1 MKLLIALALTAPAAP
16 EAADE
21 LADWVAQAQSHLGD
35 SAAAQA
41 ITQSR
46 EAARYS
52 EVAARAQSPWTMRST
67 LAHGQ
72 QFPRNGSSFV
82 PRLGMSV
89 PTSRSWEAVLS
100 GTVEYRSRDRWAV
113 QLEGAAGYFDNSEV
127 AGAQVNDVP
136 FNVDLSVTYDVIS
149 GGSDS
154 AENQAARAESI
165 SAVAQRL
172 AARDRMMQAELL
184 LMGQVVEL
192 YGNRC
197 KLAEVERIEAATAKA
212 LKQARLQVETKVI
225 SPADALNYEFL
236 ADSVRSSLAGLRAQS
251 RSIMQQVSA
260 WGPVTAATFAKLVQ
274 RRPSCREPLAR
285 VLSRA
290 VKARRTPQAIEE
302 IAVAL
307 PASGARQ
314 AAATAASISAGAL
327 LTAQRPS
334 LAPFLLG
341 RVSRAIGL
349 DEEVALV
356 EAGLQFEWNVAG
368 ERGDAQL
375 RAAQAR
381 RSAAARAVEQ
391 QQLEARAGLRQ
402 LLAEIEAEQALL
414 QALDGGVQHSEKL
427 GKILEVQRAIGEVSS
442 LNQAIAIANQVEAH
456 IAYIDSWL
464 RLRRAILHLGV
475 LEATAEATRP
485 ELAKTTESAWTD

>member
-1 MKLLIALALTAPAAP
+1 MKLLIALALTAPAISP
-16 EAADE
+16 GADD
-21 LADWVAQAQSHLGD
+21 LATWVAEAQSHLGD

-41 ITQSR
+41 IVQSQA
-46 EAARYS
+46 AARYAG
-52 EVAARAQSPWTMRST
+52 VAAQAQSPWTMRST

-72 QFPRNGSSFV
+72 LLPRNGSSFV

-100 GTVEYRSRDRWAV
+100 GTVEYRTRDRWTV
-113 QLEGAAGYFDNSEV
+113 QLEGAAGYFDNSQV

-149 GGSDS
+149 GGSNS
-154 AENQAARAESI
+154 AENQAARAEAI
-165 SAVAQRL
+165 SALAQRL
-172 AARDRMMQAELL
+172 AAKDRLMQAELL

-197 KLAEVERIEAATAKA
+197 KLAEVERIEVATGKA
-212 LKQARLQVETKVI
+212 LEEARLQVETKVI

-236 ADSVRSSLAGLRAQS
+236 ADSVRSSLAALRGQTRAILQ
-251 RSIMQQVSA
+251 RASA
-260 WGPVTAATFAKLVQ
+260 WGPETSAAFEGLAK
-274 RRPSCREPLAR
+274 RTPRCREPLDKVLGR
-285 VLSRA
+285 VEG
-290 VKARRTPQAIEE
+290 ARRTPKAVDE
-302 IAVAL
+302 IASAL
-307 PASGARQ
+307 PGTGARR
-314 AAATAASISAGAL
+314 AAATAATISMGAL
-327 LTAQRPS
+327 VTAQRPS

-356 EAGLQFEWNVAG
+356 EAGLQFEWNAPG

-381 RSAAARAVEQ
+381 RSAAGRAVEQ
-391 QQLEARAGLRQ
+391 AQLEARASLRQ
-402 LLAEIEAEQALL
+402 LLAEIDAEKGILR
-414 QALDGGVQHSEKL
+414 ALDGGVQHSEKL

-442 LNQAIAIANQVEAH
+442 LNQAIAIANQVDAH
-456 IAYIDSWL
+456 VAYIDAWL
-464 RLRRAILHLGV
+464 RLRRAIFHLGV
-475 LEATAEATRP
+475 LEAVAKTTRP
-485 ELAKTTESAWTD
+485 ELAKTTEGAWTD